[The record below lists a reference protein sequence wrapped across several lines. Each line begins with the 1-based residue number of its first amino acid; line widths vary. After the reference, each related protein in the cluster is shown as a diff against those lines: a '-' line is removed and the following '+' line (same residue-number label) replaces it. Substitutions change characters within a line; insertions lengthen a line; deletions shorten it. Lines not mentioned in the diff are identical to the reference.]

1 MTRRHQA
8 SSKHKDISQDTLG
21 ARYTLFISHSDFLSA
36 GGQTSCSAKDGSTGI
51 RGQEL
56 YLIKLPSLYCLPLY
70 SLARTMLNLFLHR
83 CKAIGGPH
91 LQPCQQDFREN
102 SKRPRHNR
110 SLWEKCFSHL
120 LKWTVFNFPLR
131 FFSFCAISFCGSIY
145 YIITITWR
153 SWTKLCETVIQVW
166 MFDWFQP
173 VCQFVVLLLAS
184 AFLLHKETK
193 YFWHYVK
200 QKG

>member
-36 GGQTSCSAKDGSTGI
+36 GGQTSCSTKDGSTGI

-56 YLIKLPSLYCLPLY
+56 YLIKLPSLYCHPLY
-70 SLARTMLNLFLHR
+70 SLASTMLNLFLHQ

-110 SLWEKCFSHL
+110 SLWDKCFSRL
-120 LKWTVFNFPLR
+120 WKWTVFNFSLQ
-131 FFSFCAISFCGSIY
+131 FFPSAVVSIISSPSHGDHEQNCVKQLY
-145 YIITITWR
+145 R
-153 SWTKLCETVIQVW
+153 CECLTVSANV
-166 MFDWFQP
+166 P
-173 VCQFVVLLLAS
+173 VCCIAAGFSQFSLS
-184 AFLLHKETK
+184 TT
-193 YFWHYVK
+193 
-200 QKG
+200 